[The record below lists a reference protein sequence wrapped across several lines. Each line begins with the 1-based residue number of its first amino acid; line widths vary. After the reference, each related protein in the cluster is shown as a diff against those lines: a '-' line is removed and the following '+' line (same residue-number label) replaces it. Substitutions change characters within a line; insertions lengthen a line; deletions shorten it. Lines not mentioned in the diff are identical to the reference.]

1 MAKGK
6 YQKLYE
12 ARMKRLGKGTDDD
25 LQRQINNYKARLEA
39 GGVENP
45 EADDRNSLERLLNLR
60 QNQGIIRD
68 VFEILG
74 RPQQA
79 VFTGI
84 KNSQEGGSFL
94 EGMKE
99 GITGNDETQFKDI
112 LMNTGNF
119 EDEKGKIDAVD
130 VLGLAG
136 DMFLDPM
143 NLPVAGFGKVGKA
156 LDAGDNIFKAMRHA
170 DSLDNLV
177 FKAAGK
183 GIKGGAKLADTGI
196 ERGLKYLDETKG
208 VYDKAGNLVKL
219 KYANAGAKRGSDL
232 LALDAATG
240 KALDGAT
247 GLLQKYKTAKN
258 QITDAFKLPKGA
270 LDAILR
276 RRSADA
282 SAYTAKA
289 QSAAKIKE
297 IQEKAEAFTKATN
310 GKYGDAT
317 EFINNA
323 YALLNSTT
331 NRTYNVD
338 ELLELAKKGEL
349 PGYEEVIEPFK
360 KVLDRDVPAKVR
372 KEIEEKLG
380 KDAFEV
386 AVDKH
391 NNIKLGKGW
400 YEVEFDKSTS
410 SIADEISLLQS
421 QYDELDVPLKELI
434 EKGIH
439 PLDAEMEMDN
449 ISAKIQELRSKELDS
464 KVTLKRRYTP
474 EQEQLLSNLSQAYGH
489 NVDGYRDAVDSIF
502 GTAWKKQDSGIMSNP
517 RGIISD
523 GTFDENGEEIYRQLD
538 PINLSKNQAL
548 VMDPDELY
556 TGRGSN
562 KDIIKPMTADK
573 QLGTVANTKFY
584 TDNPNMA
591 IGYGGETP
599 ATPYNLGAEGVYH
612 RGMLPKTNEENVLA
626 IGPNGAYDDG
636 EFGYVYQP
644 DPTYDWTNIPYRNK
658 DSYEAFKQLGE
669 KDVDELLKIS
679 QNSADATE
687 FLKNVKSK
695 GSKRL
700 KDNLKKHKIDI
711 NSIDRPSGTAH
722 YSSHKVEGIANS
734 AKNINNADA
743 LYLFGQEWNGIL
755 MTEGLFDPSRPHKT
769 IIKDQIDTLSNWT
782 NSTNRK
788 IMSKVDKET
797 LDALQ
802 NLNENNLEELA
813 YLSTDFL
820 QSGNNVVNGVLVNSG
835 KFPGDAGAGEGFL
848 EFLQKNASTE
858 LMENL
863 KKSGILENGV
873 QTIASPYKS
882 KNIDSDTLYDIL
894 NSMTTNNPNDN
905 IQNADAMSKFMANWI
920 LSSGG
925 NDDIGEFLNHTDRI
939 KQNLKGVD
947 VDDVLKN
954 RLTYHLSENDTKELE
969 GIMYRAIKDGKKDID
984 GKTLLSY
991 IKKYGSPDLKE
1002 NLSKSGLIDFNHNLN
1017 NYKYELETKFMPTDT
1032 GGGYNT
1038 DEVVEQIYKNQA
1050 TGRASSSYNTVEMR
1064 GIKDNIAG
1072 GEEGSD
1078 IITFDPG
1085 DGSLPRNFKSIYNKT
1100 PMLESESIYDIA
1112 ENSKEAVK
1120 GGVDIFNDV
1129 IDDAL
1134 GTKMGTKYHY
1144 LTNSDYVASNILTD
1158 DGANIIDE
1166 FNEFRGMNKSVGNT
1180 KLLSSRKY
1188 LTTPEETNNFIREY
1202 INKVPDKELKDYPE
1216 LLKFKHNK
1224 DAKFMETDYIKSL
1237 TNRYVDDKGYSNLAS
1252 QSKVVSQTL
1261 LDNSFKD
1268 FDKTLAVQK
1277 KMEVEYKTKGAISEK
1292 LINEYNKS
1300 MENSVIK
1307 PLTSFDNKVPNGY
1320 VKVTSSDLEDFIRKH
1335 STISGQLGKDDNA
1348 EQLRKLLQKVI
1359 GSGNDVAIN
1368 EDVWRTIGAAFE
1380 AKNVNA
1386 LSQIYN
1392 SYLNTFKMWK
1402 TASPTNTL
1410 NALIGNTSNLMLGG
1424 VSMADQAKFGPKVL
1438 DIMQN
1443 GEKYYLQR
1451 LSGTQLDEASQEIA
1465 DLWFEFKQLGFGDA
1479 SLDLS
1484 GLPDDVKDLVNKK
1497 KSLKGTKDYITKGL
1511 PTLFGSINQKMDTV
1525 SRLTIMLKAK
1535 SDPGF
1540 LKHLGVD
1547 DVYGAISKIMFDPTV
1562 LTSTEKKIKQI
1573 LPFYTYAKNNLVYQ
1587 VTNLPRNANKYS
1599 RLMKGMNSLQKSAT
1613 GNNEENMAD
1622 YLKDSLYIP
1631 IPVLGKDGNYKVLR
1645 ANLPFGQLIETIED
1659 PKQSLVN
1666 MLSPAIKAPIEY
1678 ATGIDSFTGREIEKF
1693 PGERSTQIPFL
1704 TKKQQKFI
1712 SDFSGLDVPLK
1723 NAVRIGEGAVEG
1735 NIGKGILNTVTMTNN
1750 IDTDR
1755 ISKQYE
1761 ELNALQNMMKQYKQE
1776 GYEFSTMTEL
1786 RRANKNNKISELE
1799 AIFAKYGLEE

>member
-12 ARMKRLGKGTDDD
+12 ARMKRLGKTSSTEDD
-25 LQRQINNYKARLEA
+25 LQRQIANYKARLEA

-45 EADDRNSLERLLNLR
+45 EADDRNALEKFLNLE
-60 QNQGIIRD
+60 QDQGLIGD

-79 VFTGI
+79 IFTGI

-99 GITGNDETQFKDI
+99 GITGNEETEFKDI
-112 LMNTGNF
+112 LMNTGAF
-119 EDEKGKIDAVD
+119 EDEKGKLNAVD
-130 VLGLAG
+130 VLGFAG
-136 DMFLDPM
+136 DVFLDPM
-143 NLPVAGFGKVGKA
+143 NIPVAGFGKVGKA
-156 LDAGDNIFKAMRHA
+156 LDAGDNVFKAMRNA
-170 DSLDNLV
+170 DTIDDLL

-183 GIKGGAKLADTGI
+183 GLKSGAKLADTGI
-196 ERGLKYLDETKG
+196 EKGLKYLDETKG
-208 VYDKAGNLVKL
+208 VYDKAGDIVKL
-219 KYANAGAKRGSDL
+219 KYANASAKRGSDL
-232 LALDAATG
+232 IALDAATG

-258 QITDAFKLPKGA
+258 QVTDAFKLPKGA

-289 QSAAKIKE
+289 QSAAKVKE
-297 IQEKAEAFTKATN
+297 IQEKAEAFAKATN

-360 KVLDRDVPAKVR
+360 KVLDRDVPDKVR

-380 KDAFEV
+380 KDAFEITI
-386 AVDKH
+386 DKH

-400 YEVEFDKSTS
+400 YEVELDKSTS
-410 SIADEISLLQS
+410 SIADEINSLQS
-421 QYDELDVPLKELI
+421 QYDELDVPLKDLI

-474 EQEQLLSNLSQAYGH
+474 EQEQLLSNLAQAYGH

-523 GTFDENGEEIYRQLD
+523 GTFDENGDEIYRQLD

-562 KDIIKPMTADK
+562 RDIIKPTTQDGK
-573 QLGTVANTKFY
+573 LGTVANTKFY
-584 TDNPNMA
+584 TDSPNMA

-612 RGMLPKTNEENVLA
+612 RGMLPKTNEENILS
-626 IGPNGAYDDG
+626 IGPNGAYNDG
-636 EFGYVYQP
+636 EFGYLYQP
-644 DPTYDWTNIPYRNK
+644 DTTYDWTNIPYRNK
-658 DSYEAFKQLGE
+658 DTYETFNKLSDKEIRQL
-669 KDVDELLKIS
+669 IS
-679 QNSADATE
+679 INGNSENSAE
-687 FLKNVKSK
+687 FLQ
-695 GSKRL
+695 
-700 KDNLKKHKIDI
+700 NLKKPENKKLLNNLKSYGIDLDA
-711 NSIDRPSGTAH
+711 IDRPSGTTH
-722 YSSHKVEGIANS
+722 YSTFK
-734 AKNINNADA
+734 
-743 LYLFGQEWNGIL
+743 
-755 MTEGLFDPSRPHKT
+755 
-769 IIKDQIDTLSNWT
+769 IKDGKNVY
-782 NSTNRK
+782 
-788 IMSKVDKET
+788 SK
-797 LDALQ
+797 
-802 NLNENNLEELA
+802 N
-813 YLSTDFL
+813 Y
-820 QSGNNVVNGVLVNSG
+820 
-835 KFPGDAGAGEGFL
+835 
-848 EFLQKNASTE
+848 
-858 LMENL
+858 
-863 KKSGILENGV
+863 
-873 QTIASPYKS
+873 S
-882 KNIDSDTLYDIL
+882 KNIDADTLYSLL
-894 NSMTTNNPNDN
+894 NEGVVES
-905 IQNADAMSKFMANWI
+905 ADDFKS
-920 LSSGG
+920 
-925 NDDIGEFLNHTDRI
+925 
-939 KQNLKGVD
+939 NL
-947 VDDVLKN
+947 
-954 RLTYHLSENDTKELE
+954 
-969 GIMYRAIKDGKKDID
+969 
-984 GKTLLSY
+984 
-991 IKKYGSPDLKE
+991 DLK
-1002 NLSKSGLIDFNHNLN
+1002 LLPS
-1017 NYKYELETKFMPTDT
+1017 DT
-1032 GGGYNT
+1032 GGGYST

-1050 TGRASSSYNTVEMR
+1050 TGRANKSYNTVELS
-1064 GIKDNIAG
+1064 GIKDSIEG
-1072 GEEGSD
+1072 GEGGSD
-1078 IITFDPG
+1078 IITFNPG

-1100 PMLESESIYDIA
+1100 PMLETESIYDIA
-1112 ENSKEAVK
+1112 ENSKDAVK

-1158 DGANIIDE
+1158 DGAKIIDE
-1166 FNEFRGMNKSVGNT
+1166 FNEFRGINKSVGNT

-1202 INKVPDKELKDYPE
+1202 LNKVPDKELKNYPE

-1237 TNRYVDDKGYSNLAS
+1237 TNRYVDDKGYADLAS

-1261 LDNSFKD
+1261 LDSSFKD
-1268 FDKTLAVQK
+1268 FDKTLSVQK
-1277 KMEVEYKTKGAISEK
+1277 KMEVEYKTKGTISEK
-1292 LINEYNKS
+1292 LINEYNKH

-1320 VKVTSSDLEDFIRKH
+1320 VRVTSSDLEDFIRKH
-1335 STISGQLGKDDNA
+1335 STISGQLGKEDNSK
-1348 EQLRKLLQKVI
+1348 QLRKLLQKVI

-1380 AKNVNA
+1380 RKNVNA

-1451 LSGTQLDEASQEIA
+1451 LSGTKLDEASQEIA
-1465 DLWFEFKQLGFGDA
+1465 DLWFEFKKLGFGDA

-1484 GLPDDVKDLVNKK
+1484 GLPDDIKDLVNKK

-1562 LTSTEKKIKQI
+1562 LTSTEKKIKQV

-1599 RLMKGMNSLQKSAT
+1599 RLMRGMNSLQKSAT

-1631 IPVLGKDGNYKVLR
+1631 IPVLGKDGSYKVIR
-1645 ANLPFGQLIETIED
+1645 ANLPFGQLIENVED
-1659 PKQSLVN
+1659 PIQSGVN

-1723 NAVRIGEGAVEG
+1723 NAVRIGEGAMEG
-1735 NIGKGILNTVTMTNN
+1735 NIGKGLLNTVTMTNN
-1750 IDTDR
+1750 IDTDKL
-1755 ISKQYE
+1755 SKQYDELE
-1761 ELNALQNMMKQYKQE
+1761 ELQNMMKQYKQE

-1786 RRANKNNKISELE
+1786 RKANKNNTIAGLD
-1799 AIFAKYGLEE
+1799 ALFAKYGIDQKTYAERLYDK